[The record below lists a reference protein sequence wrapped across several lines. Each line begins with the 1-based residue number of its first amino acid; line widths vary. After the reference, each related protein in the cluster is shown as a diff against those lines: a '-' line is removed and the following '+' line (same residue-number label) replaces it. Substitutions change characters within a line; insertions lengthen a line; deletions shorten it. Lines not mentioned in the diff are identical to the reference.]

1 MTTQKLVLPPTIRML
16 TEDELP
22 ANPALLARLQE
33 GQHANIVPGYTFFS
47 KTKNENQQELPFSF
61 YAEINVDNTQLWE
74 LFTALADTLPQ
85 QASLL
90 FGPIDSDLN
99 YGKYTDTAA
108 ILQALESYQTE
119 LTQDPFLVFA
129 LLYHD
134 KEQLIEIYV
143 DESKY
148 IKYWGVD
155 EPAFRSLLAK
165 YQLTEQEDL
174 NFIDEYPKVRNN
186 LKLANPKVVDTA
198 ELIQL
203 LLMTFS

>member
-1 MTTQKLVLPPTIRML
+1 MTTKKLVLPPTIRML

-22 ANPALLARLQE
+22 ANPSLLARLKE
-33 GQHANIVPGYTFFS
+33 GQQANIVPGYTFTP

-74 LFTALADTLPQ
+74 LFIALAATLPQ

-90 FGPIDSDLN
+90 FGPIDADIH
-99 YGKYTDTAA
+99 YGNYTDTAS
-108 ILQALESYQTE
+108 ILQTLEPYKTE

-155 EPAFRSLLAK
+155 ESAFRSLLAK

-174 NFIDEYPKVRNN
+174 NFIDEYPKIRNN
-186 LKLANPKVVDTA
+186 LKLANPSVLDTA

-203 LLMTFS
+203 LLVTFT